1 MIFNNFGLVYYVEM
15 KSYIMAILGLMSV
28 MLVGTAFAEEIRYTG
43 DDIPLRIVVS
53 QGDILY
59 FTGTDKIPN
68 MNVIFPNWISTPCAN
83 SEATGKC
90 SIDFSKFAIGQHEWE
105 SKTGVQGKFQVSA
118 PVDPA
123 DDTSYFESSS
133 KDRKNA
139 SQQAKDFKAKI
150 EAKMEAKL
158 APYKTEIAQLNLL
171 LSNADKREVLM
182 QNQIAENKAELETLR
197 TDSQKAKTQIETIE
211 KYKKDAE
218 NWRAVALEQLK
229 VMAEVLGLF

>member
-1 MIFNNFGLVYYVEM
+1 M

-28 MLVGTAFAEEIRYTG
+28 MLVGTALAEDIRYTG
-43 DDIPLRIVVS
+43 DNIPLRISVS
-53 QGDILY
+53 QGDTLY
-59 FTGTDKIPN
+59 FTGTEKIPN
-68 MNVIFPNWISTPCAN
+68 MNVVYPNSIHTPCAN

-90 SIDFSKFAIGQHEWE
+90 VMNFSNFPLGQHEWK
-105 SKTGVQGKFQVSA
+105 STSGVNGKFQVFA
-118 PVDPA
+118 PIAQA

-133 KDRKNA
+133 EDRKNA
-139 SQQAKDFKAKI
+139 SQQAKDFKAQI

-158 APYKTEIAQLNLL
+158 APYKTEISQLNLL

-197 TDSQKAKTQIETIE
+197 ADSQKAKTQIETIE
-211 KYKKDAE
+211 KYKKDAS
-218 NWRAVALEQLK
+218 NWKAVALEQLK

>member
-1 MIFNNFGLVYYVEM
+1 
-15 KSYIMAILGLMSV
+15 
-28 MLVGTAFAEEIRYTG
+28 
-43 DDIPLRIVVS
+43 
-53 QGDILY
+53 
-59 FTGTDKIPN
+59 
-68 MNVIFPNWISTPCAN
+68 MNVISPNWISTPCSN

-90 SIDFSKFAIGQHEWE
+90 VIDFSKFPVGQHEWE
-105 SKTGVQGKFQVSA
+105 SKTGVQGKFQVST

-158 APYKTEIAQLNLL
+158 APYKEEIRQLWILI
-171 LSNADKREVLM
+171 SNAEKQEVLM

-197 TDSQKAKTQIETIE
+197 ADNQKAKAQIETIE
-211 KYKKDAE
+211 KYKKDAS
-218 NWRAVALEQLK
+218 NWRAVALEQLR

>member
-1 MIFNNFGLVYYVEM
+1 MM
-15 KSYIMAILGLMSV
+15 KLHIMTILGLMSV
-28 MLVGTAFAEEIRYTG
+28 MLVGTAYAEEIRYTG

-68 MNVIFPNWISTPCAN
+68 MNVIYPNWINTPCSN

-90 SIDFSKFAIGQHEWE
+90 VIDFSKFAIGQHEWE
-105 SKTGVQGKFQVSA
+105 SNTGVQGKFQVSA

-158 APYKTEIAQLNLL
+158 APYKTEISQLKLL
-171 LSNADKREVLM
+171 LSNADQREVLM
-182 QNQIAENKAELETLR
+182 QIQ
-197 TDSQKAKTQIETIE
+197 
-211 KYKKDAE
+211 
-218 NWRAVALEQLK
+218 
-229 VMAEVLGLF
+229 